1 MAIDPAIAVT
11 SELSGAERSAQ
22 RTARL
27 RYRPRGRTAALGL
40 EAGPGGR
47 PALPS
52 GGRRG
57 RRAAGEGMP
66 LAAGGVP
73 GIPAAPASN
82 KCLPPGPAALPE
94 GPPPPSPARRQGAPR
109 NAPRPRPR
117 GVRALRHAP
126 RSAAVGA
133 APGGGSGPAGARRG
147 GSPLPARPACP
158 APQLRRRGAAY
169 LRRPHKGWPLPSGQ
183 SHPPAGA
190 RCLRPPSAAPVTQ
203 AAAAQVSH
211 QSLMRGG
218 RATERQPPSTRPG
231 RLPPNRAEPRRASPP
246 ARRLGQRSGGR
257 PPRAAPLKGSAP
269 PPPPPRPARP
279 GPRSPRPPSGG
290 QGTEGPGREV
300 GGGGGAAGCWFTLA
314 GPERSI

>member
-27 RYRPRGRTAALGL
+27 RCRPHGRTAALGPRGV
-40 EAGPGGR
+40 ASRAPRAPVGR
-47 PALPS
+47 AARTPRCRRRNGAS
-52 GGRRG
+52 GGRR
-57 RRAAGEGMP
+57 AGHSGG
-66 LAAGGVP
+66 AGVQQV
-73 GIPAAPASN
+73 S
-82 KCLPPGPAALPE
+82 
-94 GPPPPSPARRQGAPR
+94 PS
-109 NAPRPRPR
+109 RPR
-117 GVRALRHAP
+117 GAP
-126 RSAAVGA
+126 RSAATSVARPPPGGATQRPTA
-133 APGGGSGPAGARRG
+133 APARGPRAPPRAALRRRRG
-147 GSPLPARPACP
+147 SAGRRLGAGRCPTRRAPPPARPACP
-158 APQLRRRGAAY
+158 APQLCRRGAAY

-183 SHPPAGA
+183 SHPLAGA
-190 RCLRPPSAAPVTQ
+190 RCLRPPSAAPATQ

-231 RLPPNRAEPRRASPP
+231 RLPPKRAEPCRTSPP

-279 GPRSPRPPSGG
+279 PLPAPPERRAGHGG
-290 QGTEGPGREV
+290 AGPGGGR
-300 GGGGGAAGCWFTLA
+300 GGGGGCWFTLA
-314 GPERSI
+314 GPERCI